1 MSVLTT
7 CSLDCP
13 DRCSILARVEGE
25 TISLRGNPDDP
36 RTLGFTCAK
45 IRRHPTRLASP
56 HRIREPWVRDGS
68 GFRSAAWE
76 EALELACEALER
88 ARGADP
94 ASILHVRGYGS
105 MGVSKKFTEHVFAR
119 LGARSTAGSLCDAA
133 GIAAIERDAGG
144 LAMNDPRQLDG
155 AEAVVLWGKHPKASS
170 VHTAAQVARARK
182 RGAEVLAVNP
192 DAGVVTGLADHAVR
206 VRPGTDRFLALA
218 CAKLLSEVSDRAP
231 PWHRAGNGA
240 AFQAFL
246 SGLALGDLLAACGV
260 GEEEVRRLAGVYGR
274 SSRTATVVG
283 WGVQRHPFGC
293 ENLRAV
299 HALAFLAGTLGVPG
313 GGLYYNLSSSRHFR
327 KPAPPPS
334 APPEALGLPTVA
346 EELARARPPI
356 RVAWFTCSNLLNQAP
371 DAKAVAEAF
380 AAVETRVVVDAF
392 WTETARRAT
401 VVLPSTLWL
410 EEEDLAGSCWHPR
423 VGAVR
428 RVADPPRGCRTDFEI
443 AAEVARR
450 LGLDVPWRTVDD
462 WLAACLPEGAG
473 SLDAVR
479 RAGGW
484 EAPEPE
490 VAWAEGFGHPDG
502 LFQLLTAVS
511 PEPPPDPIHP
521 LRLLTVI
528 RPEALNSQLLPEDQR
543 GSLPVR
549 LHPQTALRLGLESGS
564 PVRVSSSHG
573 DLEGEVHLDP
583 GLHPE
588 AVACPRGGWLSLG
601 HGVNEVTEAAATD
614 AGGGTAFY
622 GTRVRVERVA
632 GRGSP

>member
-1 MSVLTT
+1 MSVLTA

-13 DRCSILARVEGE
+13 DRCSILARVEAGNV
-25 TISLRGNPDDP
+25 SLRGDPDDP
-36 RTLGFTCAK
+36 RTRGFTCAK

-56 HRIREPWVRDGS
+56 HRIREPWVRRGS
-68 GFRSAAWE
+68 GFRPAAWE
-76 EALELACEALER
+76 EALDVACEALER
-88 ARGADP
+88 ARRADP

-144 LAMNDPRQLDG
+144 LAMNDPRQID
-155 AEAVVLWGKHPKASS
+155 AADVVVLWGKNPKASS
-170 VHTAAQVARARK
+170 IHTAAQVARARR

-192 DAGVVTGLADHAVR
+192 DAGAAQGLAGTVVL

-218 CAKLLSEVSDRAP
+218 CAKLLPEVSDRAT
-231 PWHRAGNGA
+231 PWHSAGNGA
-240 AFQAFL
+240 AFRALL
-246 SGLALGDLLAACGV
+246 SDLALGDLLDACGV
-260 GEEEVRRLAGVYGR
+260 GEEEARGLARLYGR
-274 SSRTATVVG
+274 SPRTATVVG

-293 ENLRAV
+293 ENVRAV

-313 GGLYYNLSSSRHFR
+313 GGVYYNVSSSRHFR
-327 KPAPPPS
+327 RPAPSPS
-334 APPEALGLPTVA
+334 APPEPLRLPTVA
-346 EELARARPPI
+346 GELTRARPAV

-380 AAVETRVVVDAF
+380 AAVDTRVVADAF
-392 WTETARRAT
+392 WTETARHAT

-423 VGAVR
+423 IGAVR
-428 RVADPPRGCRTDFEI
+428 RVVDPPGGCRTDFEI

-450 LGLDVPWRTVDD
+450 LGLDIPWPTVDD

-473 SLDAVR
+473 PLDTVR
-479 RAGGW
+479 RNGGW

-490 VAWAEGFGHPDG
+490 VAWTGGFGHPDG
-502 LFQLLTAVS
+502 LFRLLTSVS
-511 PEPPPDPIHP
+511 PEPPPDPVHP
-521 LRLLTVI
+521 LRLLTLI
-528 RPEALNSQLLPEDQR
+528 RVDALNSQLLPEEQR
-543 GSLPVR
+543 GILPVR
-549 LHPQTALRLGLESGS
+549 LHPETARRLGLELGS
-564 PVRVSSSHG
+564 PVRVSSAHG
-573 DLEGEVHLDP
+573 DLEGQVHLDP

-588 AVACPRGGWLSLG
+588 AVACPRGGWLGLG
-601 HGVNEVTEAAATD
+601 QGVNEVTEAAATD

-632 GRGSP
+632 GREAP